1 MTVEGE
7 GSGALC
13 PRRSPQVALSR
24 KGCQDH
30 APLAAPATCAVL
42 PLEEKVVTE
51 GVAVGGT
58 GSLVVAQRTFS
69 PGEQNSP
76 ARQSPRAGCAAGALW
91 PDPAFCWRCEA
102 GGSPSNP
109 FRPATVCCRTS
120 SPCLRA
126 PALTEGRHLGLQH
139 NDRASAPLTPCAGN
153 GHDRPPGL
161 HIPHALRASVCPVG
175 VPADAPVTRR
185 SIALRLVR
193 RCALRWVYLMLS
205 RFGWV

>member
-1 MTVEGE
+1 M
-7 GSGALC
+7 
-13 PRRSPQVALSR
+13 SP
-24 KGCQDH
+24 
-30 APLAAPATCAVL
+30 PLAAGGT
-42 PLEEKVVTE
+42 EQE
-51 GVAVGGT
+51 GVSGPRAACCASNLCGSSPGGEGCYRRSRCRGT

-91 PDPAFCWRCEA
+91 PDPAFCWRCQA

-139 NDRASAPLTPCAGN
+139 NDRASAPLTPCPRN